1 MSGKTVLITG
11 AGSGIGAAL
20 AIEAD
25 HLGHSTILV
34 GRRFEAL
41 QATATRLR
49 QPHRIIAADL
59 TTPEGRARI
68 TDTVTGTGLDILVN
82 NAGMVVAGPAGEI
95 TDDQIAA
102 ALALNVAAPLALTRA
117 LLPALI
123 RRKGQV
129 VNMGSVFG
137 DIGFPFFTLYSTT
150 KFALRGFSE
159 ALRRELAPQ
168 SVAVTYIAPRAA
180 RTEAAQNFHK
190 LIGPMA
196 MALDT
201 PEAVARHA
209 WRAITDRKREQFPP
223 TRERLFVAV
232 QRRWPGLI
240 DKSLI
245 RLARD
250 PAVIAAAKDT
260 RS

>member
-20 AIEAD
+20 TVEAD
-25 HLGHSTILV
+25 RLGHSTILV
-34 GRRFEAL
+34 GRRAEAL
-41 QATATRLR
+41 QATAARLR

-59 TTPEGRARI
+59 TTPEGRVRI
-68 TDTVTGTGLDILVN
+68 TDTVTGAGLDILIN
-82 NAGMVVAGPAGEI
+82 NAGMVVAGPVGEI
-95 TDDQIAA
+95 TDDQITA

-117 LLPALI
+117 LLPALV
-123 RRKGQV
+123 RSKGQV

-168 SVAVTYIAPRAA
+168 SVAVTYIAPRAT

-209 WRAITDRKREQFPP
+209 WRAITARKREQFPP
-223 TRERLFVAV
+223 TRERLFVAL

-240 DKSLI
+240 DKNLI